1 MTRLVKIPK
10 LRVIADIKEDRKHL
24 VTLAPNAKSRIAGAI
39 NEHIVNHE
47 GAVEQYE
54 AIVLFEDVLAWPDD
68 YQDLSRKERDV
79 LSSKVTDIAISLT
92 RFSQFKFV
100 DCYTNPNR
108 YIVSLY
114 VYDSWL
120 TKVQVNV
127 LKMANRFLQHSKTQD
142 FLALVAI
149 VCVVAVVT
157 LAFFNI
163 PFIVASLLEGNTV
176 HWFNWLGLAAVGG
189 AIFFAWLTND

>member
-10 LRVIADIKEDRKHL
+10 LRVIADIKENRKHL

-39 NEHIVNHE
+39 NEHIVSYE
-47 GAVEQYE
+47 GAAEQYQV
-54 AIVLFEDVLAWPDD
+54 ILPFEDVLAWPDD
-68 YQDLSRKERDV
+68 YQDFSKKEKDV
-79 LSSKVTDIAISLT
+79 LISKVTDIAISLT

-100 DCYTNPNR
+100 DCCTNPNR

-127 LKMANRFLQHSKTQD
+127 SKMATRFLQHSKTQD

-149 VCVVAVVT
+149 VCFLGVLA
-157 LAFFNI
+157 LAFFNLM
-163 PFIVASLLEGNTV
+163 FIAASLLEGNTV
-176 HWFNWLGLAAVGG
+176 HWFNWLGLAAVGSS
-189 AIFFAWLTND
+189 IFFTWLTND